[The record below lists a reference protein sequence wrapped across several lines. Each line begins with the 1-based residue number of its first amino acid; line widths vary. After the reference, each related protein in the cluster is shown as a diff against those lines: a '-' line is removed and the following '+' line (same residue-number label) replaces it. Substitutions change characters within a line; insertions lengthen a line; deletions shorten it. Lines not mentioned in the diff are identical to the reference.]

1 MCVLKRKNSGR
12 WIQQIYLHVWQRFYI
27 AVVLGSETIENLE
40 WNYLKVRIIIFFF
53 QANYKHSVSPPKL
66 LNGSIVMLSSCFK
79 EYTCKIPILY
89 LNTQILKY
97 GIAYESPGPYIFTSF
112 SRRGFLP
119 PSCRK
124 NGAELFRISED
135 TIKPLCLTRK
145 SCILSKSWVYFLEW
159 VRSLPKSTLNSWWF
173 LIVEDNFQKGSIC
186 RVQLYCY

>member
-27 AVVLGSETIENLE
+27 AVVLGSETIGNLE
-40 WNYLKVRIIIFFF
+40 WNYLKVRIIIFFFF

-89 LNTQILKY
+89 LNAQILKY

-145 SCILSKSWVYFLEW
+145 RCILSKSWVYFLEW
-159 VRSLPKSTLNSWWF
+159 VRRSS
-173 LIVEDNFQKGSIC
+173 
-186 RVQLYCY
+186 

>member
-1 MCVLKRKNSGR
+1 MCVLKRKNSGHR
-12 WIQQIYLHVWQRFYI
+12 IQQIYLHVWQRFYI
-27 AVVLGSETIENLE
+27 AVVLGSETIGNLE
-40 WNYLKVRIIIFFF
+40 WNYLKVRIIIIFF
-53 QANYKHSVSPPKL
+53 QANYKHSVSPAKL

-89 LNTQILKY
+89 LNAQILKY

-135 TIKPLCLTRK
+135 AIKPLCLTRK
-145 SCILSKSWVYFLEW
+145 RCILSKSWVYFLEW

-173 LIVEDNFQKGSIC
+173 LVVEDNFQKGSIC

>member
-27 AVVLGSETIENLE
+27 AVVLGSETIGNLE
-40 WNYLKVRIIIFFF
+40 WNYLKVRIIIIFF
-53 QANYKHSVSPPKL
+53 QANYKHSVSPAKL

-89 LNTQILKY
+89 LNAQILKY

-145 SCILSKSWVYFLEW
+145 RCILSKSWVYFLEW
-159 VRSLPKSTLNSWWF
+159 VRSLPKSTINSWWF

>member
-27 AVVLGSETIENLE
+27 AVVLGSETIGNLE

-89 LNTQILKY
+89 LNAQILKY

-112 SRRGFLP
+112 SRRCFLP

-145 SCILSKSWVYFLEW
+145 RCILSKSWVYFLEW
-159 VRSLPKSTLNSWWF
+159 ARSLPKSILNSWWF
-173 LIVEDNFQKGSIC
+173 LIVEDNFKKCSVC

>member
-27 AVVLGSETIENLE
+27 AVVLGSETIGNLE

-89 LNTQILKY
+89 LNAQILKY

-112 SRRGFLP
+112 SRRCFLP

-145 SCILSKSWVYFLEW
+145 RCILSKSWVYFLEW
-159 VRSLPKSTLNSWWF
+159 ARSLPKSILNSWWF
-173 LIVEDNFQKGSIC
+173 LIVEDNFKKCSIC

>member
-1 MCVLKRKNSGR
+1 MHT
-12 WIQQIYLHVWQRFYI
+12 HVRFKEEKFGALNTTNI
-27 AVVLGSETIENLE
+27 FARVAKIVLGSETIGNLE
-40 WNYLKVRIIIFFF
+40 WNYLKVRIFFFF

-89 LNTQILKY
+89 LNAQILKY
-97 GIAYESPGPYIFTSF
+97 GIVYESPGPYIFTSF

-145 SCILSKSWVYFLEW
+145 RCILSKSWVYFLEW
-159 VRSLPKSTLNSWWF
+159 VRSLPKSILNSWWL
-173 LIVEDNFQKGSIC
+173 LIVEDNLKKCSIC

>member
-1 MCVLKRKNSGR
+1 MYVLKRKNSGR

-27 AVVLGSETIENLE
+27 AVVLGSETIGNLE

-89 LNTQILKY
+89 LNAQILKY

-112 SRRGFLP
+112 SRRCFLP

-124 NGAELFRISED
+124 NGAELFRISEE
-135 TIKPLCLTRK
+135 TIKPQCLTRK
-145 SCILSKSWVYFLEW
+145 RCILSKSWVYFLEW
-159 VRSLPKSTLNSWWF
+159 VRSLPKSILNSWWF
-173 LIVEDNFQKGSIC
+173 LIVEDNFKKCSIC

>member
-27 AVVLGSETIENLE
+27 AVVLGSETIGNLE
-40 WNYLKVRIIIFFF
+40 WNYLKVRIFFFF

-89 LNTQILKY
+89 LNAQILKY

-112 SRRGFLP
+112 SRRCFLP

-124 NGAELFRISED
+124 NGAELFRISEE
-135 TIKPLCLTRK
+135 TIKPQCLTRK
-145 SCILSKSWVYFLEW
+145 RCILSKSWVYFLEW
-159 VRSLPKSTLNSWWF
+159 VRSLPKSILNSWWF
-173 LIVEDNFQKGSIC
+173 LIVEDNFKKCSIC